1 MALFPWLL
9 WCWGGCC
16 KNVVN
21 TGASINKQNWLFLNA
36 GISVVSFVGLFFPS
50 LSFFFLTLEL
60 LLTFLVLLLQ
70 LFLSF
75 LPTSSF
81 LLYHILYDMNG
92 ETLVQFC
99 KYKLLRSSTHPLE
112 RAEMLVCFSF
122 FSCHPFPHA
131 YRQLHRFSHF
141 SLPPASH
148 PQREAEVHCKQSPCL
163 IIAWVPQNV
172 AAFLQQIISW
182 MKCVFSSNLGREC
195 RGTTLSFCSVAAVLE
210 VLDGCV
216 LSHCGLCRL
225 C

>member
-1 MALFPWLL
+1 MLGGVLQERSKYRSQHKQTELALLKCRDICCQFCWFVFP
-9 WCWGGCC
+9 
-16 KNVVN
+16 
-21 TGASINKQNWLFLNA
+21 Q
-36 GISVVSFVGLFFPS
+36 SV
-50 LSFFFLTLEL
+50 FFFLTLEL

-81 LLYHILYDMNG
+81 LLYHILYDTNG

-172 AAFLQQIISW
+172 AAFLQQIIS
-182 MKCVFSSNLGREC
+182 
-195 RGTTLSFCSVAAVLE
+195 
-210 VLDGCV
+210 
-216 LSHCGLCRL
+216 
-225 C
+225 